1 MMRRIFVIAN
11 TNNILTA
18 TAQLFV
24 KQGWDGRFTN
34 VVYQIDIIFLSEAA
48 LFASFGSSDASFFS
62 EATVWI

>member
-1 MMRRIFVIAN
+1 MTRRFFVVAN
-11 TNNILTA
+11 TTNFLTA

-34 VVYQIDIIFLSEAA
+34 VVHQIDIVFLSEAA

-62 EATVWI
+62 EATV